1 MEKKRRMLRA
11 VESGRFVGNGRKSR
25 ILRESRNGGKPPLLG
40 EPDIPGGRGQLRKS
54 LIYKYICRKMIYF
67 AIKWHKTF
75 FLYRMKDITVGIKLE
90 LYLKEWLETAMG
102 RPVRFPS
109 KSYENALLHRFLVR
123 GGQNR
128 MVDDNVLLVITDCH
142 YRKPETYNCLGR
154 DGRRAMAAAI
164 DALFRIDLWS
174 GCAGLVTGKGN
185 LNNGIEEWCR
195 RKGISAGN
203 REAVRQKF
211 YRMRKAYQERG
222 IIIGKIYG
230 KSVR

>member
-1 MEKKRRMLRA
+1 
-11 VESGRFVGNGRKSR
+11 
-25 ILRESRNGGKPPLLG
+25 
-40 EPDIPGGRGQLRKS
+40 
-54 LIYKYICRKMIYF
+54 
-67 AIKWHKTF
+67 
-75 FLYRMKDITVGIKLE
+75 MKDITVGIKLE

-128 MVDDNVLLVITDCH
+128 LVDDNVLLVITDCH

-174 GCAGLVTGKGN
+174 GCAGLVGSKGN

-195 RKGISAGN
+195 RKGISPQN

-230 KSVR
+230 KSVRL